1 MKVSPLLVK
10 GREGKNGFGKGG
22 GCRERLDNMFLLCS
36 PLRQDKSS

>member
-22 GCRERLDNMFLLCS
+22 GCRERLDNVFVVL